1 MKIEVIVEGKC
12 SITVH
17 TADDDCSQAE
27 VLAAARSLARV
38 ATKLTRDTAGS
49 LKKQPF
55 GFHAAAHTED
65 QSRCH
70 DDVPAELPE
79 VDRDVPGGMPG
90 DVR

>member
-1 MKIEVIVEGKC
+1 VKIEVIIDGKC
-12 SITVH
+12 SVTVR
-17 TADDDCSQAE
+17 TTDDDYTKAE
-27 VLAAARSLARV
+27 VLAAARGLARV
-38 ATKLTRDTAGS
+38 ATQLVKDTGGS

-55 GFHAAAHTED
+55 GFHAAPRTED

-90 DVR
+90 DAR